1 MEATPMS
8 MSKPSKT
15 PGNVP
20 SANGGSAGDSSSSA
34 SDSSSKQAAPKWLG
48 KRLGRFR
55 LQALIGQG
63 AMGRVFRADDTT
75 LQRRV
80 ALKIISLYDRSG
92 QINPFAERFVNEARA
107 AAALEH
113 PHIVQIYEAGEAGK
127 VCYIAMELVEGGSL
141 SELVDASGPMDVH
154 RACQLTAEAGE
165 ALAAAHAVGVIH
177 RDVKPANLMLS
188 RHGRCKVTDFGL
200 AMFEG

>member
-1 MEATPMS
+1 MS

-15 PGNVP
+15 PGIVP
-20 SANGGSAGDSSSSA
+20 SANGGSAGDSSE
-34 SDSSSKQAAPKWLG
+34 SDSTTNSKQAAPKWLG

-141 SELVDASGPMDVH
+141 AELVDASGPMDVH
-154 RACQLTAEAGE
+154 RACQAVLTAEAGRGAGGGACGGSNSSRCE
-165 ALAAAHAVGVIH
+165 AGQSDAV
-177 RDVKPANLMLS
+177 PAWKMQS
-188 RHGRCKVTDFGL
+188 HGFWAGDD
-200 AMFEG
+200 